1 MSCDIDSAF
10 SSYRLMRRQHGK
22 LKPLQTMNST
32 VNLNCVLLVPWN
44 RRIFEQTHKQ
54 TFPNWRRPQ
63 RLHGGHFDEN
73 NWNDHAR
80 RGSFLKTWIDFRVYT
95 FLKTLRCPHD
105 PTPLLVVHQGLEG
118 QPMRMNTGPTIVVW
132 DEQDK
137 KPPTLTVRGT
147 PPILGE
153 MVLLVAPL
161 QANYPVLATEE
172 PEAGIPNPT
181 FMGIVE
187 RYGISKPY

>member
-1 MSCDIDSAF
+1 
-10 SSYRLMRRQHGK
+10 
-22 LKPLQTMNST
+22 
-32 VNLNCVLLVPWN
+32 
-44 RRIFEQTHKQ
+44 
-54 TFPNWRRPQ
+54 
-63 RLHGGHFDEN
+63 
-73 NWNDHAR
+73 
-80 RGSFLKTWIDFRVYT
+80 
-95 FLKTLRCPHD
+95 
-105 PTPLLVVHQGLEG
+105 
-118 QPMRMNTGPTIVVW
+118 MRMNTGPTIVVW